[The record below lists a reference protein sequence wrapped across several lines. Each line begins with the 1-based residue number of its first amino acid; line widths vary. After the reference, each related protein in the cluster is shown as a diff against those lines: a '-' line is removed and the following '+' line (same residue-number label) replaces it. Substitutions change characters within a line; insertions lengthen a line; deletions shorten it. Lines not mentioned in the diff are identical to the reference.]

1 MMNVKSI
8 RFALALA
15 TALVM
20 TGSFS
25 FAGSWFGRSSTK
37 DFQVTLDS
45 AAKLRN
51 GTLLKAGDYTMKIPE
66 NTQSPKVEFY
76 TQGRL
81 VATIQ
86 ARVQN
91 ESQKN
96 EYTAVETTKKGN
108 TNVITAIDPGGWRE
122 RLVFWGSGSLHS
134 S

>member
-1 MMNVKSI
+1 MNMKSI
-8 RFALALA
+8 KFALTLA

-20 TGSFS
+20 TAGISY
-25 FAGSWFGRSSTK
+25 AGSWFGKSSTK

-51 GTLLKAGDYTMKIPE
+51 GTLLKAGDYSMKIPE

-81 VATIQ
+81 VATIH
-86 ARVQN
+86 AKVQN

-96 EYTAVETTKKGN
+96 EYTAIETTKKGD
-108 TNVITAIDPGGWRE
+108 TNVITAIDPIGWRE
-122 RLVFWGSGSLHS
+122 RLVFGGSGSLHS